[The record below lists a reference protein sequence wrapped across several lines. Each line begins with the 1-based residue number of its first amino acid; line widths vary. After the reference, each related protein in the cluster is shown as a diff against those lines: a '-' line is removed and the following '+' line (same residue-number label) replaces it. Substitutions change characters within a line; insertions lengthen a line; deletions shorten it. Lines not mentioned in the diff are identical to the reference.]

1 MAMAKANQARISGEV
16 QRLLNE
22 ELGSH
27 AEAHV
32 RHDLQAKAELVQEG
46 SHAGKVD
53 SGRYR
58 VVESLPTYRV
68 TVSGAARSGL
78 ENPES
83 QGTTLL
89 VRWDSG
95 VLGKVEVSRP
105 NGKLRLARVTSGA
118 MASELEKAVLRIRG
132 RSTRPSKAEIR
143 ILSLSGIHL
152 LCVWKH
158 WPKNHGDRLAPVMQ
172 NFIGLRRGR
181 DYSLSHVNAVVRR
194 AATNAIISW
203 YERQRQTDK
212 SQPK

>member
-1 MAMAKANQARISGEV
+1 MAKANQARISGEV
-16 QRLLNE
+16 RHLLNE

-32 RHDLQAKAELVQEG
+32 RHNIQAKAEFVQER
-46 SHAGKVD
+46 SRAGNFD

-68 TVSGAARSGL
+68 TVSGAARSGIT
-78 ENPES
+78 NPES
-83 QGTTLL
+83 TGTTLL

-95 VLGKVEVSRP
+95 ILGKVEVSKP
-105 NGKLRLARVTSGA
+105 SGKLRLTRVSSGA
-118 MASELEKAVLRIRG
+118 MASELEEVILRIRG

-143 ILSLSGIHL
+143 ILSLSAIHL
-152 LCVWKH
+152 VCVWKH
-158 WPKNHGDRLAPVMQ
+158 WPNNRGDRLAPVMQ

-194 AATNAIISW
+194 AATNTIISW

-212 SQPK
+212 TQPK